1 MKVAAVT
8 GNMLC
13 SKWCSCG
20 ELFCKMAEK
29 KRLFDGK

>member
-13 SKWCSCG
+13 S
-20 ELFCKMAEK
+20 
-29 KRLFDGK
+29 